1 MTLNAVQIG
10 EVLQEIRP
18 ALDGCRVESLFQPAR
33 DTAALILAHGDIR
46 RKLLLSVEW
55 WGSRIHFVSRHLD
68 RLKTLQPFFATLR
81 KSLEGTVLREI
92 SQISGDRIVE
102 LQFASAASPE
112 VATARVVFELMG
124 PVSNAYLL
132 DASGKIQHTHRR
144 KFAGRREFKPG
155 DPYIPPPPPQS
166 ARHETVRERFPGA
179 QAAEGEFPL
188 SAAVDAAYEALGRER
203 EVEERRRTTIDRLRG
218 AQKKWRARIEA
229 MERELKDAMAHAREF
244 QIGELIKANLGN
256 IPPRAKEITV
266 DDFYGEGKAVIPLD
280 ENMTPV
286 ENMERQFKRARKMEA
301 GLPVI
306 EKRLENAKREMVS
319 IVAALEKAEK
329 GELREEDVPQSLRSH
344 PRQQL
349 PQQKAKE
356 KKRHVPGLEF
366 RSKDGFAI
374 LVGRSN
380 AENDTLTM
388 QVARGNDIWMH
399 VQHQTGSHVVIPLP
413 PGKTMSLDTL
423 LDAANLAGYFSKIR
437 SARKIPVD
445 YTYKK
450 YIRKPH
456 KAEPGTVTYSNNKTI
471 IVAPDPERLKRLL
484 DKEA

>member
-18 ALDGCRVESLFQPAR
+18 ALESCLVESLFQPAR
-33 DTAALILAHGDIR
+33 DTAVLILANGDVR
-46 RKLLLSVEW
+46 RKLLLSLEW
-55 WGSRIHFVSRHLD
+55 WGSRIHLVSRHLD
-68 RLKTLQPFFATLR
+68 HLKTLQPFFAMLR
-81 KSLEGTVLREI
+81 KSLEGAVLREI
-92 SQISGDRIVE
+92 SQVSGDRIVE
-102 LQFASAASPE
+102 MHFASAASPD
-112 VATARVVFELMG
+112 VVTARLVFELMG

-132 DASGKIQHTHRR
+132 DTLGRIHHTHRR
-144 KFAGRREFKPG
+144 KFAGRRDFKPG
-155 DPYIPPPPPQS
+155 DPYLSPPPPQS
-166 ARHETVRERFPGA
+166 SRRETVKERFPDR
-179 QAAEGEFPL
+179 QAGECEFPV
-188 SAAVDAAYEALGRER
+188 SATLDAAYEALGRER
-203 EVEERRRTTIDRLRG
+203 AVEEHRRMTIDRLRS
-218 AQKKWRARIEA
+218 AQKKCQARMEA
-229 MERELKDAMAHAREF
+229 MERDLKECMGHERELQF
-244 QIGELIKANLGN
+244 GEMIKANLGG

-266 DDFYGEGKAVIPLD
+266 DDFYGEGKVTIPLD

-286 ENMERQFKRARKMEA
+286 ENMERQFKRARKMKA
-301 GLPVI
+301 GLPVV
-306 EKRLENAKREMVS
+306 EKRLESTKREMAA
-319 IVAALEKAEK
+319 IAAALEKAEK
-329 GELREEDVPQSLRSH
+329 GGLRDEDLPPSLR
-344 PRQQL
+344 PRPQG
-349 PQQKAKE
+349 PQQKEKE

-374 LVGRSN
+374 LVGRN
-380 AENDTLTM
+380 NTENDTLTM

-413 PGKTMSLDTL
+413 PGKTMSLDAL

-437 SARKIPVD
+437 NARKIPVD

-484 DKEA
+484 EKEA